1 VLGLLSNQA
10 VLRFRDEI
18 DMTQMEKKEEEKIIK
33 ENPHLQA
40 YLDEIRSKMERPI
53 FYSKLPRDLK
63 EEKYPNVIYPTKGSV
78 FIHIFRTKD
87 MDGKEYHAIEPS
99 LNEKEKVK
107 RDQILDLLY
116 EKAPFW
122 QAVKTDDEIKDAI
135 HVLMDQLTI
144 VDERS
149 TGIVKVA
156 GGKLRV
162 TSVEK
167 KSIEYDIT
175 KNIIGGGPLEP
186 FMRDPY
192 LEDIHIITGENVYLI
207 HKVFEMIKTNIYID
221 KSWANTFSQEF
232 SEKIG
237 SPVSEGQPIADGTLP
252 DGSRVNIIHSK
263 DVSLKGPTMTI
274 RKFSETP
281 ISVTQLINWGTFD
294 TGIAAYLWLCL
305 QYGRS
310 LFVCGETASG
320 KTTTANAIIPFI
332 PPEKKIFSVENTPEV
347 QVPHAVWQQ
356 LLTKSTGPKE
366 GHIELEDLL
375 RAGLRSRPDY
385 IIPGETRGIEGRVV
399 FQAMQTGHPVITTF
413 HAGSVTKV
421 IQRFTGHPINIPKPF
436 MDNLDVV
443 LIQMAVERKG
453 KRIRRVLSVDEVEG
467 YNKEVDGIMS
477 RKAFEWN
484 AVDDTQTFK
493 ANRNSYIL
501 ESRIAK
507 MAGLTD
513 PMQIYEEFDRRKHI
527 LQRMLEEKIFDY
539 YEVVQFIWTFYREGE
554 KALPISI

>member
-1 VLGLLSNQA
+1 
-10 VLRFRDEI
+10 
-18 DMTQMEKKEEEKIIK
+18 MTKMEKKEEEKIIN
-33 ENPHLQA
+33 ENPHLQM
-40 YLDEIRSKMERPI
+40 YLDEIRNKMERPV
-53 FYSKLPRDLK
+53 FYSKLPRDLRD
-63 EEKYPNVIYPTKGSV
+63 EKYPNIIYPTKGAV

-87 MDGKEYHAIEPS
+87 MEGKEYHAIEPCLS
-99 LNEKEKVK
+99 ENEKVK
-107 RDQILDLLY
+107 RDQMLDLIY

-122 QAVKTDDEIKDAI
+122 KSVETDEEIKEAI
-135 HVLMDQLTI
+135 RSLMDKLTI

-149 TGIVKVA
+149 SGVTKVT

-192 LEDIHIITGENVYLI
+192 LEDIHIITGENVHLI
-207 HKVFEMIKTNIYID
+207 HKVFEMIKTNIFID
-221 KSWANTFSQEF
+221 KAWANTFSQEF

-281 ISVTQLINWGTFD
+281 ISVTQLISWGTFD
-294 TGIAAYLWLCL
+294 AGVAAYLWLCL

-332 PPEKKIFSVENTPEV
+332 PPHKKIFSVENTPEV

-484 AVDDTQTFK
+484 PVDDTQSFK

-507 MAGLTD
+507 MAGLSD
-513 PMQIYEEFDRRKHI
+513 PMLIYDEFDRRKHI
-527 LQRMLEEKIFDY
+527 IERMVQEKIFDY

-554 KALPISI
+554 KGLPISI

>member
-1 VLGLLSNQA
+1 
-10 VLRFRDEI
+10 
-18 DMTQMEKKEEEKIIK
+18 MEKKEEEKIIK
-33 ENPHLQA
+33 ENPHLQK
-40 YLDEIRSKMERPI
+40 YLDDLQSKMERPTL
-53 FYSKLPRDLK
+53 YSKLPRDLR
-63 EEKYPNVIYPTKGSV
+63 EEKYPNLIYPTKGSV
-78 FIHIFRTKD
+78 FVHIIRTKD
-87 MDGKEYHAIEPS
+87 MEGKEYHAIEPS
-99 LNEKEKVK
+99 LDENGKVK
-107 RDQILDLLY
+107 RDQMLVLLY
-116 EKAPFW
+116 EKTSSW
-122 QAVKTDDEIKDAI
+122 KTVKTDDEIKEAI
-135 HVLMDQLTI
+135 RALMDQLTI
-144 VDERS
+144 IDERS
-149 TGIVKVA
+149 AGVVKLS
-156 GGKLRV
+156 GGKLRL

-167 KSIEYDIT
+167 LNIEYDIT

-192 LEDIHIITGENVYLI
+192 LEDIHIITGENVHLI
-207 HKVFEMIKTNIYID
+207 HKVFDMIKTNIFID
-221 KSWANTFSQEF
+221 KAWANTFSQEF

-281 ISVTQLINWGTFD
+281 ISITQLINWGTFD
-294 TGIAAYLWLCL
+294 AGVGAYLWLCL

-453 KRIRRVLSVDEVEG
+453 KRIRRVLSVDEIEG

-484 AVDDTQTFK
+484 AVDDTHTFK
-493 ANRNSYIL
+493 ANRNSFIL

-513 PMQIYEEFDRRKHI
+513 VMQIYEEFDRRKHI
-527 LQRMLEEKIFDY
+527 LERMVEEKIFDY
-539 YEVVQFIWTFYREGE
+539 YEVVQFIWTFYREGI

>member
-1 VLGLLSNQA
+1 
-10 VLRFRDEI
+10 
-18 DMTQMEKKEEEKIIK
+18 MTKMEKKEEDKIIK
-33 ENPHLQA
+33 ENPHLQK
-40 YLDEIRSKMERPI
+40 YLDELQSKMERPT
-53 FYSKLPRDLK
+53 FYSKLPRDLRG
-63 EEKYPNVIYPTKGSV
+63 EKYPNLIYPTKGSV
-78 FIHIFRTKD
+78 FVHIIRTKD
-87 MDGKEYHAIEPS
+87 MEGKEYHAIEPS
-99 LNEKEKVK
+99 LDENGKVK
-107 RDQILDLLY
+107 RDQMLVLLY
-116 EKAPFW
+116 EKTPSLKT
-122 QAVKTDDEIKDAI
+122 VKTDDEIKEAI
-135 HVLMDQLTI
+135 RALMSQLTI
-144 VDERS
+144 IDERS
-149 TGIVKVA
+149 AGVA
-156 GGKLRV
+156 KLSGGKLRL

-167 KSIEYDIT
+167 LNIEYDIT

-192 LEDIHIITGENVYLI
+192 LEDIHIITGENVHLI
-207 HKVFEMIKTNIYID
+207 HKVFEMIKTNIFID
-221 KSWANTFSQEF
+221 KAWANTFSQEF

-281 ISVTQLINWGTFD
+281 TSVTQLINWGTFD
-294 TGIAAYLWLCL
+294 TGVAAYLWLCL

-347 QVPHAVWQQ
+347 QVPHEVWQQ

-366 GHIELEDLL
+366 GHIELDDLL

-421 IQRFTGHPINIPKPF
+421 IQRFTGHPINIPKTF

-467 YNKEVDGIMS
+467 YNKQVDGIMS

-484 AVDDTQTFK
+484 AVDDTHTFK

-513 PMQIYEEFDRRKHI
+513 PMQIYDEFDRRKHI
-527 LQRMLEEKIFDY
+527 LDRMIEEKIFDY
-539 YEVVQFIWTFYREGE
+539 YEVVQFIWTFYREGI
-554 KALPISI
+554 KSLPISI

>member
-1 VLGLLSNQA
+1 
-10 VLRFRDEI
+10 
-18 DMTQMEKKEEEKIIK
+18 MTKMEKKEEEKIIK
-33 ENPHLQA
+33 ENPHLQM
-40 YLDEIRSKMERPI
+40 YLDEIRNKMESPI

-63 EEKYPNVIYPTKGSV
+63 EEKYPNIIYPTKGSV

-87 MDGKEYHAIEPS
+87 MEEKEYHAIEPS
-99 LNEKEKVK
+99 LNEKEKIK
-107 RDQILDLLY
+107 RDQLLDLIY

-122 QAVKTDDEIKDAI
+122 KSVKTDNEIKEAI
-135 HVLMDQLTI
+135 RALMDKLTI
-144 VDERS
+144 IDERS
-149 TGIVKVA
+149 TGIAKVT
-156 GGKLRV
+156 GVKLRM

-192 LEDIHIITGENVYLI
+192 LEDIHIITGENVHLI
-207 HKVFEMIKTNIYID
+207 HKVFEMIKTNIFID
-221 KSWANTFSQEF
+221 KAWANTFSQEF

-281 ISVTQLINWGTFD
+281 ISVTQLMNWGTFD
-294 TGIAAYLWLCL
+294 AGVAAYLWLCL

-453 KRIRRVLSVDEVEG
+453 KRIRRVLSVDEIEG

-484 AVDDTQTFK
+484 AVDDTQSFK

-501 ESRIAK
+501 ENRIAK

-513 PMQIYEEFDRRKHI
+513 PMKIYEEFDRRKHI
-527 LQRMLEEKIFDY
+527 LERMLEEKIFDY

>member
-1 VLGLLSNQA
+1 
-10 VLRFRDEI
+10 
-18 DMTQMEKKEEEKIIK
+18 MTKMEKKEEDKIIK
-33 ENPHLQA
+33 ENPHLQK
-40 YLDEIRSKMERPI
+40 YLDELQSKMERPT
-53 FYSKLPRDLK
+53 FYSKLPRDLRG
-63 EEKYPNVIYPTKGSV
+63 EKYPNLIYPTKGSV
-78 FIHIFRTKD
+78 FVHIIRTKD
-87 MDGKEYHAIEPS
+87 MEGKEYHAIEPN
-99 LNEKEKVK
+99 LDENGKVK
-107 RDQILDLLY
+107 RDQMLVLLY
-116 EKAPFW
+116 EKTPSLKT
-122 QAVKTDDEIKDAI
+122 VKTDDEIKEAI
-135 HVLMDQLTI
+135 RALMDQLTI
-144 VDERS
+144 TDERS
-149 TGIVKVA
+149 AGVVKLS
-156 GGKLRV
+156 GGKLRL

-167 KSIEYDIT
+167 LNIEYDIT

-192 LEDIHIITGENVYLI
+192 LEDIHIITGENVHLI
-207 HKVFEMIKTNIYID
+207 HKVFEMIKTNIFID
-221 KSWANTFSQEF
+221 KAWANTFSQEF

-281 ISVTQLINWGTFD
+281 TSVTQLINWGTFD
-294 TGIAAYLWLCL
+294 TGVAAYLWLCL

-366 GHIELEDLL
+366 GHIELDDLL

-421 IQRFTGHPINIPKPF
+421 IQRFTGHPINIPKTF

-467 YNKEVDGIMS
+467 YNKQVDGIMS

-484 AVDDTQTFK
+484 AVDDTHTFK

-527 LQRMLEEKIFDY
+527 LDRMIEEKIFDY

>member
-1 VLGLLSNQA
+1 
-10 VLRFRDEI
+10 
-18 DMTQMEKKEEEKIIK
+18 MTQMEKKEEEKIIK
-33 ENPHLQA
+33 ENPHLQD
-40 YLDEIRSKMERPI
+40 YLNEIRSKMQPPV

-63 EEKYPNVIYPTKGSV
+63 EEKYPNIIYPTKGSV

-87 MDGKEYHAIEPS
+87 MEGKEYHAIEPC
-99 LNEKEKVK
+99 LNDKEKIK
-107 RDQILDLLY
+107 RDMLLDLLY
-116 EKAPFW
+116 EKAPSW
-122 QAVKTDDEIKDAI
+122 KTVKTDDELKDAI
-135 HVLMDQLTI
+135 RALMDKLTI
-144 VDERS
+144 IDERS
-149 TGIVKVA
+149 AGNPKVIS
-156 GGKLRV
+156 GKLRV

-192 LEDIHIITGENVYLI
+192 LEDIHIITGENVHLI
-207 HKVFEMIKTNIYID
+207 HKIFEMIKTNIFID
-221 KSWANTFSQEF
+221 KAWANTFSQEF

-294 TGIAAYLWLCL
+294 CGVAAYLWLCL

-484 AVDDTQTFK
+484 PVDDTQTFK

-513 PMQIYEEFDRRKHI
+513 PMKIYEEFDRRKYI
-527 LQRMLEEKIFDY
+527 LERMIQEKIFDY

-554 KALPISI
+554 KALPITI

>member
-1 VLGLLSNQA
+1 
-10 VLRFRDEI
+10 
-18 DMTQMEKKEEEKIIK
+18 MTKMEKKEEEKIIND
-33 ENPHLQA
+33 NPHLQM
-40 YLDEIRSKMERPI
+40 YLEEIQNKIERPI
-53 FYSKLPRDLK
+53 FYSKVPRDLK
-63 EEKYPNVIYPTKGSV
+63 EEKYPNIIYPTKGSV

-87 MDGKEYHAIEPS
+87 MEGKEYHAIEPS
-99 LNEKEKVK
+99 LNEKEKRK
-107 RDQILDLLY
+107 RDQLLELLY

-122 QAVKTDDEIKDAI
+122 KAVRTDDELKEAI
-135 HVLMDQLTI
+135 RVLMDKLTI
-144 VDERS
+144 LDERS
-149 TGIVKVA
+149 AGIVKVT
-156 GGKLRV
+156 GGRLRV

-192 LEDIHIITGENVYLI
+192 LEDIHIITGENVHLI
-207 HKVFEMIKTNIYID
+207 HKVFEMIKTNIFID
-221 KSWANTFSQEF
+221 KEWANTFSQEF

-281 ISVTQLINWGTFD
+281 ISVTQLMNWGTFD
-294 TGIAAYLWLCL
+294 AGVAAYLWLCL

-484 AVDDTQTFK
+484 PVDDTHAFK

-501 ESRIAK
+501 ENRIAK

-513 PMQIYEEFDRRKHI
+513 PMKIYDEFDQRKHI
-527 LQRMLEEKIFDY
+527 LERMVEEKIFDY

>member
-1 VLGLLSNQA
+1 
-10 VLRFRDEI
+10 
-18 DMTQMEKKEEEKIIK
+18 MTKMEKREEDKIIK
-33 ENPHLQA
+33 ENPHLKK
-40 YLDEIRSKMERPI
+40 YLDELQSKMERPI
-53 FYSKLPRDLK
+53 FYSKLPRDLRG
-63 EEKYPNVIYPTKGSV
+63 EKYPNLIYPTKGSV
-78 FIHIFRTKD
+78 FVHIIRTKD
-87 MDGKEYHAIEPS
+87 MEGKEYHAIEPS
-99 LNEKEKVK
+99 LDENGKVK
-107 RDQILDLLY
+107 RDQMLVLLY
-116 EKAPFW
+116 EKTPSLKT
-122 QAVKTDDEIKDAI
+122 VKTDDEIKEAI
-135 HVLMDQLTI
+135 RALMDQLTI
-144 VDERS
+144 IDERS
-149 TGIVKVA
+149 AGVA
-156 GGKLRV
+156 KLSGGKLRL

-167 KSIEYDIT
+167 LNIEYDIT

-192 LEDIHIITGENVYLI
+192 LEDIHIITGENVHLI
-207 HKVFEMIKTNIYID
+207 HKVFEMIKTNIFID
-221 KSWANTFSQEF
+221 KAWANTFSQEF

-281 ISVTQLINWGTFD
+281 TSVTQLINWGTFD
-294 TGIAAYLWLCL
+294 TGVAAYLWLCL

-366 GHIELEDLL
+366 GHIELDDLL

-421 IQRFTGHPINIPKPF
+421 IQRFTGHPINIPKTF

-453 KRIRRVLSVDEVEG
+453 KRIRRVLSVDEIEG
-467 YNKEVDGIMS
+467 YNKQVDGIMS

-484 AVDDTQTFK
+484 AVDDTHTFK

-513 PMQIYEEFDRRKHI
+513 PMQIYEEFDKRKHI
-527 LQRMLEEKIFDY
+527 LDRMIEEKIFDY

>member
-1 VLGLLSNQA
+1 
-10 VLRFRDEI
+10 
-18 DMTQMEKKEEEKIIK
+18 MTKMEKKEEEKIIK
-33 ENPHLQA
+33 ENPHLQM
-40 YLDEIRSKMERPI
+40 YLDEIQNKIERPT

-63 EEKYPNVIYPTKGSV
+63 EEKYPNIIYPTKGSV
-78 FIHIFRTKD
+78 FIHIFRAKD
-87 MDGKEYHAIEPS
+87 MEEKEYHAIEPS
-99 LNEKEKVK
+99 LNEKEKIK
-107 RDQILDLLY
+107 RDQVLDLIY

-122 QAVKTDDEIKDAI
+122 KAVKTDDELKEAI
-135 HVLMDQLTI
+135 RTLLDQFTVI
-144 VDERS
+144 DERS
-149 TGIVKVA
+149 SGIVKVT

-162 TSVEK
+162 SSVEK

-175 KNIIGGGPLEP
+175 KNIIGSGPLEP

-192 LEDIHIITGENVYLI
+192 LEDIHIITGENVHLI
-207 HKVFEMIKTNIYID
+207 HKVFDMIKTNIFID
-221 KSWANTFSQEF
+221 KAWANTFSQEF

-281 ISVTQLINWGTFD
+281 ISVTQLMNWGTFD
-294 TGIAAYLWLCL
+294 AGVAAYLWLCL

-484 AVDDTQTFK
+484 AVDDTHAFK

-513 PMQIYEEFDRRKHI
+513 PMKIYDEFDRRKHI
-527 LQRMLEEKIFDY
+527 LERMLEEKIFDY

>member
-1 VLGLLSNQA
+1 
-10 VLRFRDEI
+10 
-18 DMTQMEKKEEEKIIK
+18 MEKKEEEKIIK
-33 ENPHLQA
+33 ENPHLQK
-40 YLDEIRSKMERPI
+40 YLDELQSKMERPT
-53 FYSKLPRDLK
+53 FYSKLPRDLRG
-63 EEKYPNVIYPTKGSV
+63 EKYPNIIYPTKGSV
-78 FIHIFRTKD
+78 FVHIIRTKD
-87 MDGKEYHAIEPS
+87 MEGKEYHAIEPS
-99 LNEKEKVK
+99 LDENGKVK
-107 RDQILDLLY
+107 RDQMLVLLY
-116 EKAPFW
+116 EKTPSLKT
-122 QAVKTDDEIKDAI
+122 VKTDDEIKEAI
-135 HVLMDQLTI
+135 RALMDQLTI
-144 VDERS
+144 TDERS
-149 TGIVKVA
+149 AGVVKLS
-156 GGKLRV
+156 GGKLRL

-167 KSIEYDIT
+167 LNIEYDIT

-192 LEDIHIITGENVYLI
+192 LEDIHIITGENVHLI
-207 HKVFEMIKTNIYID
+207 HKVFEMIKTNIFID
-221 KSWANTFSQEF
+221 KAWANTFSQEF

-281 ISVTQLINWGTFD
+281 TSVTQLINWGTFD
-294 TGIAAYLWLCL
+294 TGVAAYLWLCL

-366 GHIELEDLL
+366 GHIELDDLL

-421 IQRFTGHPINIPKPF
+421 IQRFTGHPINIPKTF

-467 YNKEVDGIMS
+467 YNKQVDGIMS

-484 AVDDTQTFK
+484 AVDDTHTFK

-527 LQRMLEEKIFDY
+527 LDRMIEEKIFDY

>member
-1 VLGLLSNQA
+1 
-10 VLRFRDEI
+10 
-18 DMTQMEKKEEEKIIK
+18 MTKMEKKEEDKIIK
-33 ENPHLQA
+33 ENPHLQK
-40 YLDEIRSKMERPI
+40 YLDELQSKMERPT
-53 FYSKLPRDLK
+53 FYSKLPRDLRG
-63 EEKYPNVIYPTKGSV
+63 EKYPNLIYPTKGSV
-78 FIHIFRTKD
+78 FVHIIRTKD
-87 MDGKEYHAIEPS
+87 MEGKEYHAIEPS
-99 LNEKEKVK
+99 LDENGKVK
-107 RDQILDLLY
+107 RDQMLVLLY
-116 EKAPFW
+116 EKTPSLKT
-122 QAVKTDDEIKDAI
+122 VKTDDEIKEAI
-135 HVLMDQLTI
+135 GALMDQLTI
-144 VDERS
+144 TDERS
-149 TGIVKVA
+149 AGVVKLS
-156 GGKLRV
+156 GGKLRL

-167 KSIEYDIT
+167 LNIEYDIT

-192 LEDIHIITGENVYLI
+192 LEDIHIITGENVHLI
-207 HKVFEMIKTNIYID
+207 HKVFEMIKTNIFID
-221 KSWANTFSQEF
+221 KAWANTFSQEF

-281 ISVTQLINWGTFD
+281 TSVTQLINWGTFD
-294 TGIAAYLWLCL
+294 TGVAAYLWLCL

-366 GHIELEDLL
+366 GHIELDDLL

-421 IQRFTGHPINIPKPF
+421 IQRFTGHPINIPKTF

-467 YNKEVDGIMS
+467 YNKQVDGIMS

-484 AVDDTQTFK
+484 AVDDTHTFK

-513 PMQIYEEFDRRKHI
+513 PMQIYDEFDRRKHI
-527 LQRMLEEKIFDY
+527 LDRMIEEKIFDY